1 MAEKTAKPFRK
12 PASKMGLVEQSQV
25 VASTA
30 VIVAMGTIVTVHF
43 VTRSSFTWL
52 DFISILT
59 VGVIGFV
66 SVYFSLRYGR
76 ILEEQRRELLELNT
90 IAEAVNHSVEL
101 DYVLQSA
108 LAKVMELMYAG
119 CGWIYLLE
127 NEGLILKQ
135 SAGTVSKFFA
145 WTDFGRDGLLR
156 WITEP
161 NVLHAGD
168 PRIMA
173 SASEEFRNQDF
184 NILASI
190 PLVRQGAFAGVLII
204 AGSDERRFE
213 EKNIGLI
220 QAFGNQ
226 ISNAL
231 QNAFLFDQL
240 RKSERLYA
248 DLFEYSPDMYHS
260 INRHGVVISCNLTE
274 SQVLGYAKEEII
286 GHPVLH
292 LYPPE
297 GHQQI
302 RSHLNKMF
310 ELGQELK
317 GVEEQ
322 IQKKDGT
329 LLDVSVNTSL
339 VYDQEGKP
347 SVVRMVL
354 RDITLKKKMDEKI
367 LQAQK
372 IDSIGNLTAGIAH
385 NFNNILTAI
394 LGSASIMKR
403 KLSPDARLEKYI
415 ELIETT
421 SRRGAAMT
429 KQLNTF
435 ARKDTPHTT
444 PVDVNTIID
453 QTLRLF
459 EATTPKT
466 IHIKFTPSPEPV
478 VVDGDDGQLQQAL
491 LNLCLNARDAMPNG
505 GVLVIDCGIAS
516 LDEEQASQ
524 FADGKPG
531 EYVMLKVTDSG
542 FGIPAEILHKVF
554 EPLFTTKEPGKG
566 TGLGLS
572 VAYGIVRSHNGYIGV
587 ESEVDSG
594 TIFSIYL
601 PRSKSAR
608 AAVADLRGSGDVVG
622 GSERILLIEDEI
634 SVGTVGADILT
645 ELGYAIEMAENGREA
660 VDRLSAGQWFD
671 LAILDMNMPRM
682 GGRATFKQIKTIC
695 PSMRVLVCSGYSA
708 SMLDD
713 AEFAQSID
721 GFIQK
726 PYELSDFA
734 RKIRS
739 ILDSPAVPLRAR
751 SEAAPGK

>member
-1 MAEKTAKPFRK
+1 MAEKSVNQFRK
-12 PASKMGLVEQSQV
+12 PASKMGLVEQSQI

-119 CGWIYLLE
+119 SGWIYLLE
-127 NEGLILKQ
+127 NDGLILKQ
-135 SAGTVSKFFA
+135 SAGTVSEFFA
-145 WTDFGRDGLLR
+145 SMDIGRDGLLR

-168 PRIMA
+168 PRIVA

-184 NILASI
+184 DILASI

-204 AGSDERRFE
+204 AGTDERRFE
-213 EKNIGLI
+213 EKKIGLI

-226 ISNAL
+226 ISVAL
-231 QNAFLFDQL
+231 QNASLFDQL

-260 INRHGVVISCNLTE
+260 INRFGVVISCNLTE
-274 SQVLGYAKEEII
+274 SQVLGYQKEEII
-286 GHPVLH
+286 GQPVLK

-302 RSHLNKMF
+302 RSHLNRMF

-339 VYDQEGKP
+339 VYDHEGKP

-394 LGSASIMKR
+394 LGSASIMRR
-403 KLSPDARLEKYI
+403 KIASDDRLTKYI

-429 KQLNTF
+429 RQLGTF

-444 PVDVNTIID
+444 PVDMNTIID

-466 IHIKFTPSPEPV
+466 VHIKFSPSLVPV

-505 GVLVIDCGIAS
+505 GVLVVDCGIAT
-516 LDEEQASQ
+516 LDEEHASQ
-524 FADGKPG
+524 FAEGKPG

-542 FGIPAEILHKVF
+542 FGIPPEILHRVF

-572 VAYGIVRSHNGYIGV
+572 VVYGIVRSHNGYIGV

-601 PRSKSAR
+601 PRSKNSRPVQAER
-608 AAVADLRGSGDVVG
+608 KGVVDVVG
-622 GSERILLIEDEI
+622 GTERILLIEDEI
-634 SVGTVGADILT
+634 SVGQVGADILV
-645 ELGYAIEMAENGREA
+645 ELGYKIELAENGREA
-660 VDRLSAGQWFD
+660 VDRLAAGQWFD

-682 GGRATFKQIKTIC
+682 GGRDTFKKIKAIC

-726 PYELSDFA
+726 PYELSEFA
-734 RKIRS
+734 RKIRT
-739 ILDSPAVPLRAR
+739 ILDTPAVALRAG
-751 SEAAPGK
+751 SNGGVPS